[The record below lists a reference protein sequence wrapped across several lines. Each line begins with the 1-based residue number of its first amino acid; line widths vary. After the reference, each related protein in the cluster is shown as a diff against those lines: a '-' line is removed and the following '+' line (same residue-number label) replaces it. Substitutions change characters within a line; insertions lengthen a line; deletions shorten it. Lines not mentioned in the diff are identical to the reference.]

1 MAILGD
7 PRQQSEQE
15 EAGPARPPLCPTAA
29 SNDPW
34 RTEEGDDTADEDA
47 TSGESNSFSDS
58 FKPPIERLPDSDEY
72 LAALEAKLVRVQK
85 KGSLV
90 RDLQRKREDE
100 MRRFVD
106 CQDDAVRS
114 EESDWVD
121 RQDLASGTTENPL
134 IRRIS
139 PDRQVS
145 TVLISFGSCMR
156 MSIMAFH

>member
-15 EAGPARPPLCPTAA
+15 EAGARPLCPTAA

-34 RTEEGDDTADEDA
+34 RPEGDDASEDA
-47 TSGESNSFSDS
+47 TSGDNSFSDS

-90 RDLQRKREDE
+90 RDLQKKREDE

-106 CQDDAVRS
+106 SQDDAVRS

-134 IRRIS
+134 IRRIA
-139 PDRQVS
+139 PDRQVPY
-145 TVLISFGSCMR
+145 
-156 MSIMAFH
+156 

>member
-15 EAGPARPPLCPTAA
+15 EAGGARPPLCPTAA

-34 RTEEGDDTADEDA
+34 RPEPEGDDAASEDA
-47 TSGESNSFSDS
+47 TSGDNNSFSDS

-106 CQDDAVRS
+106 CQDDAVRN

-134 IRRIS
+134 IRHIA
-139 PDRQVS
+139 PDRQVPYLFQLG
-145 TVLISFGSCMR
+145 VL
-156 MSIMAFH
+156 